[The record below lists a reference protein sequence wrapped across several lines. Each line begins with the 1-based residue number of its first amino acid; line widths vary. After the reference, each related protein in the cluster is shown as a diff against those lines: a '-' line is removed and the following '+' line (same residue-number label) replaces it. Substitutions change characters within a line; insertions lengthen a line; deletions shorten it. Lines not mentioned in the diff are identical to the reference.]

1 MNVHLRTWSSGIIS
15 AMSCVAAL
23 AAQTG
28 VRAEQTEE
36 TARIQFTCN
45 NPEIVA
51 RFVAAVFPSDVAILH
66 RAMNSGVCRYADD
79 ELRVEPVSFV
89 ARVAACEQAMEP
101 FGYIWALRI
110 PNRQIVYAYFWKT
123 EHMAMH
129 KRLSA
134 SSRAPRARRYAPSI

>member
-1 MNVHLRTWSSGIIS
+1 MNVHLHARGSGIIS
-15 AMSCVAAL
+15 AVTCVAAL

-36 TARIQFTCN
+36 TARIQFTCS

-51 RFVAAVFPSDVAILH
+51 RFVASAFPSDVAILQ

-79 ELRVEPVSFV
+79 ALRVEPVRFV

-110 PNRQIVYAYFWKT
+110 PDQQIVYGYFWKT
-123 EHMAMH
+123 EHEAMH